1 MSVGVEQPSRLVFER
16 QEFTLYRVNTHNIE
30 DNRSDLSLEGV
41 GDERQVYRV
50 YTLNTFLYNVIAVLI
65 FNTLQHVA
73 VQLLRNL
80 HL

>member
-41 GDERQVYRV
+41 SDERQVYRV